1 MSIHITQ
8 NIKAYINTFQNPFH
22 QIKILHI
29 KDKIDYHMICYEY
42 YDRDISIIVY
52 NDTFIK
58 INIDNHI
65 HAICDGIKSVRYE
78 LDKIGTYRNYAS
90 NG

>member
-1 MSIHITQ
+1 MTYTIQSIKTY
-8 NIKAYINTFQNPFH
+8 IKTYQNPYH
-22 QIKILHI
+22 QIKVIHI

-42 YDRDISIIVY
+42 YDRDICIIIY

-58 INIDNHI
+58 INVDNHI

-78 LDKIGTYRNYAS
+78 LDKIGMYRDYAS